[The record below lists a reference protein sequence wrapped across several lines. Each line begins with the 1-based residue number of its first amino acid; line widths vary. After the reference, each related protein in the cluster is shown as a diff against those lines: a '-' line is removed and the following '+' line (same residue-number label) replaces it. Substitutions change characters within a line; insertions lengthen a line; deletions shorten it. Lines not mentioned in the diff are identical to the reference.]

1 MRIDI
6 LIKPGEKCEQHKSV
20 LGLAARAV
28 NARVEI
34 NQTSDF
40 AAFSNCAI
48 HSSQTPAI
56 IINGNVEFTGKTLD
70 LEAVKK
76 RLAEIVRFG
85 GSI

>member
-1 MRIDI
+1 MKVDI
-6 LIKPGEKCEQHKSV
+6 LIKPGEKCDQHKTI

-40 AAFSNCAI
+40 AAFSHCSI

-76 RLAEIVRFG
+76 RFAEIIRFG
-85 GSI
+85 GGL